1 MTNTKRQMLAFRLMG
16 TVESRVSKINSL
28 KIAFNFY
35 RGGKGNT

>member
-16 TVESRVSKINSL
+16 TVSKINSL
-28 KIAFNFY
+28 KIAFNFH